1 MSDLQERIKNNFKT
15 TNENIEEEI
24 KSFSESIL
32 NNGLKCGQV
41 LSCHEFEHPLYN
53 KYIKETGKD
62 FSNRYGYTGEFT
74 EWLMDLIIKSE
85 VIDVWN

>member
-1 MSDLQERIKNNFKT
+1 MSDLEELQNRIKNSFKIT
-15 TNENIEEEI
+15 
-24 KSFSESIL
+24 
-32 NNGLKCGQV
+32 
-41 LSCHEFEHPLYN
+41 N

-74 EWLMDLIIKSE
+74 EWLMDLIVKSG